1 MATETRVLRP
11 FTTPLEVE
19 QLVGSA
25 ALKVG
30 DTVLQP
36 DGRATLD
43 YDAYLHVP
51 VSLSFGDAG
60 GLTDDELDEL
70 MESLSAVGLTP
81 DMVLVTVSL
90 YSSFLKISEYVAVF
104 PISELRDLPGDIE
117 IASAGNRPSALRT
130 PHSGCRVETAVLL
143 GSAREP
149 TIGQPW
155 RKGTWLARSRFHL
168 SCELEYSGFTPRPM
182 DADQKAVLG
191 VSAKAARYVTLP
203 AGVDPLRD
211 EVAPDVLELWVDAD
225 LLGAIAAQPKSALSV
240 ALQRQLFVDAFNAVT
255 SIARADP
262 SIDDLQWSD
271 IEDSLLG
278 RLIRGLVGTKRAE
291 SVDASRELGQQL
303 LTTMRS
309 DQAQFSSII
318 EDHAGVTGAFM
329 KALQD

>member
-11 FTTPLEVE
+11 FATPLKVE
-19 QLVGSA
+19 QLVRSA

-43 YDAYLHVP
+43 YDAYLNLP
-51 VSLSFGDAG
+51 VSLSLGDSG
-60 GLTDDELDEL
+60 GLTEDELDGVL
-70 MESLSAVGLTP
+70 ESLAEIGLTP
-81 DMVLVTVSL
+81 DMVLGTVSL
-90 YSSFLKISEYVAVF
+90 HSSFLKISEYVAVF

-117 IASAGNRPSALRT
+117 IASAGKRPSALRT
-130 PHSGCRVETAVLL
+130 PYSGCRVETAVLL

-149 TIGQPW
+149 VVGQPW

-168 SCELEYSGFTPRPM
+168 SCELEYAGFTPRPM
-182 DADQKAVLG
+182 DADQKATLG

-225 LLGAIAAQPKSALSV
+225 LLGAIAAQPKSMLSV

-278 RLIRGLVGTKRAE
+278 RLIRGLVGSKRGE
-291 SVDASRELGQQL
+291 SVDDSRERGQQL
-303 LTTMRS
+303 LTMMRS
-309 DQAQFSSII
+309 DQAQFSSIV
-318 EDHAGVTGAFM
+318 EDHAGVTAAFM